1 MDERDL
7 FSNNDE
13 AEGWLVSYA
22 DMMTLIACFFIL
34 MVAFANYD
42 PKGFSDKT
50 KEIAKHFNRDKI
62 VGAETKMKYIE
73 QEFARHPELKEK
85 TKISIKDSELVLSFS
100 ASALFKDGEYELDP
114 ASKKT
119 IDSLIDIIKN
129 ENSEYR
135 VLVEGYAD
143 DDLTKSNIKSQWV
156 LSASRAAAII
166 ERFQYFGF
174 PQDHLTAIGKGDSY
188 KLLPSNDPQG
198 NRLEKNA
205 QMNRRAL
212 IKILEPIYKKK
223 IKLGLGVYFEDS
235 VDNK

>member
-7 FSNNDE
+7 FGGGDE

-42 PKGFSDKT
+42 PKGFSEKT
-50 KEIAKHFNRDKI
+50 KEISKHFNRDK
-62 VGAETKMKYIE
+62 VLKAEIKMKYME
-73 QEFARHPELKEK
+73 QEFAKHPELKEK
-85 TKISIKDSELVLSFS
+85 TKISIKDSELILTFS
-100 ASALFKDGEYELDP
+100 ASAMFENGSYDLDEK
-114 ASKKT
+114 SLRT
-119 IDSLIDIIKN
+119 VDSLIDIIKN
-129 ENSEYR
+129 DNAEYR
-135 VLVEGYAD
+135 ILVEGHAD
-143 DDLTKSNIKSQWV
+143 DVLEKSAIKSQWV
-156 LSASRAAAII
+156 ISSARSAAVI

-174 PQDHLTAIGKGDSY
+174 PQDHLTAIAKGDSF
-188 KLLPSNDPQG
+188 KLMPSTDTKG
-198 NRLEKNA
+198 NRIEKNA
-205 QMNRRAL
+205 SMNRRVM